1 MDPSLLTTCRGM
13 LMQATQL
20 GERPLAYIMNPATQ
34 QHMTDLAAVE
44 AMPKQSAFQRV
55 LFRAR
60 KKHLILQVFCGVP
73 ILQNQFMP
81 DGFVSLQFIPRGPQ
95 MQQGAAMPAGAPSVQ
110 AQANS
115 APGEWPFA
123 KKEEL
128 RIQEAPAEELEEACY
143 MMGGGQP
150 DGMCPEISGWPAAH
164 RGAGICGN
172 SRKRKRRRLWTI
184 FRGAPAD
191 SPSVTDVLIKAVE
204 NARCHQACRGV
215 EDSQQ

>member
-44 AMPKQSAFQRV
+44 AMPKQLAFQRV

-123 KKEEL
+123 KKQEL
-128 RIQEAPAEELEEACY
+128 RIQEAPADLDPGCLMRGTPGA
-143 MMGGGQP
+143 
-150 DGMCPEISGWPAAH
+150 DGLCPVSAKCASCDHERARNTPTLDDLHQEHGRHAD
-164 RGAGICGN
+164 
-172 SRKRKRRRLWTI
+172 RRR
-184 FRGAPAD
+184 RAD
-191 SPSVTDVLIKAVE
+191 E
-204 NARCHQACRGV
+204 GV
-215 EDSQQ
+215 